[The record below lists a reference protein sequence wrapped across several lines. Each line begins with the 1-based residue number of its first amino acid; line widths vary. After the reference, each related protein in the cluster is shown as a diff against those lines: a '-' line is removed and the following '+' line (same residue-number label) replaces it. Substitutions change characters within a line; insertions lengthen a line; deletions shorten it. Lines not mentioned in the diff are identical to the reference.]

1 MRRQD
6 DDATG
11 IARTLRDLHQLLH
24 GPRAWALGDADRRLL
39 QDLVVDLEEV
49 LAHGNLVRGTARI
62 RAVAGPVT
70 QAAARLAE
78 PSVAGSATVATDEPR

>member
-39 QDLVVDLEEV
+39 QDLVVEPEEA
-49 LAHGNLVRGTARI
+49 LAQ
-62 RAVAGPVT
+62 P
-70 QAAARLAE
+70 
-78 PSVAGSATVATDEPR
+78 